1 MATITKGAKGAK
13 EIQGTETPNVQPE
26 NLINGQGEA
35 MPENLPEGEGEGEG
49 EDLPE
54 GDDLSFQSDNLTT
67 LRAQRDAILAKIA
80 AGLKVKEAQKT
91 MLQLFDATTA
101 ISNEIAGI
109 KKAQRLQEIED
120 TRNKEIA
127 RFNTMFDL
135 YDKVK
140 AIEATL
146 PPVNERKDGDLK
158 DYTAAKVEFDNL
170 KETYLNRVLG
180 SPAKVAT
187 VQGEAKGKGGKISE
201 QIRELIAPMYAT
213 HSPAQIRAFII
224 KDKGFNDGTANAVIH
239 AYEVEQHLNGK

>member
-80 AGLKVKEAQKT
+80 AGLKE
-91 MLQLFDATTA
+91 
-101 ISNEIAGI
+101 
-109 KKAQRLQEIED
+109 
-120 TRNKEIA
+120 
-127 RFNTMFDL
+127 
-135 YDKVK
+135 
-140 AIEATL
+140 TL